1 MTRKHTLTLLLLTA
15 LLTLSTACIR
25 VEYDDCPPL
34 RLQVVVK
41 DKNYY
46 NVNKVD
52 LEDARPEDLPFRDY
66 VPNLTYTVR
75 NASTGETVAEK
86 TLFDVPEDITTYEI
100 LLPEDLPFGDYVVDV
115 WGGISDDE
123 PLAANGLPLHPDG
136 IVGGDPY
143 HVHQSLTYDY
153 RHASYTLE
161 MERVK
166 GKLII
171 ETEHLPLVATQSDNT
186 ITQIRT
192 FCAPNFVYSGVQTLA
207 RHSDWTEQSI
217 VGGATQSATTQDVAE
232 YKVWKTILAPST
244 ADKATILKLNFKDE
258 AGTLLERI
266 LPKDV
271 NITMNRNALT
281 VLRYVWAWIPE
292 EQKYDWT
299 IYILID
305 DNWEVIH
312 EMIVD

>member
-1 MTRKHTLTLLLLTA
+1 MTRKTTLILLLLTA
-15 LLTLSTACIR
+15 LLTMPTSCIR
-25 VEYDDCPPL
+25 VDYEDCPPL
-34 RLQVVVK
+34 QLQVVVK

-52 LEDARPEDLPFRDY
+52 LEDARPENLPFREY

-75 NASTGETVAEK
+75 NAETGEVVVER
-86 TLFDVPEDITTYEI
+86 TLFDVPDGITTYDI
-100 LLPEDLPFGDYVVDV
+100 TIPDDLPFGNYEVDV
-115 WGGISDDE
+115 WGGIADDE
-123 PLAANGLPLHPDG
+123 PLGTDVLPLHPGG
-136 IVGGDPY
+136 IIGGDPY
-143 HVHQSLTYDY
+143 HVHEALTYDY
-153 RHASYTLE
+153 RNASYTLE

-186 ITQIRT
+186 ISQIRT
-192 FCAPNFVYSGVQTLA
+192 FCAPAFEYSGSQTLM
-207 RHSDWTEQSI
+207 RHSDWTEESI
-217 VGGATQSATTQDVAE
+217 VRGTVQDATTNAAE

-244 ADKATILKLNFKDE
+244 ADKATVLKLDFKDE
-258 AGTLLERI
+258 DGNVLTRL

-281 VLRYVWAWIPE
+281 VLRYVWAWIPD
-292 EQKYDWT
+292 EQDYGWT
-299 IYILID
+299 IYVLIN
-305 DNWEVIH
+305 DNWEVVH

>member
-1 MTRKHTLTLLLLTA
+1 MTTRIQIPLLLLLSA
-15 LLTLSTACIR
+15 LLTMTTSCIR
-25 VEYDDCPPL
+25 VDYEDCPPL
-34 RLQVVVK
+34 KLQVAVK

-52 LEDARPEDLPFRDY
+52 LEDARPEDLPFREY

-75 NASTGETVAEK
+75 NAETGEVVVEK
-86 TLFDVPEDITTYEI
+86 ALFDVPDGITIYDIT
-100 LLPEDLPFGDYVVDV
+100 LPDDLPFGDYEVDV
-115 WGGISDDE
+115 WGGLADDE
-123 PLAANGLPLHPDG
+123 PLGADGLPLHPDG

-143 HVHQSLTYDY
+143 HVHEALTYDY
-153 RHASYTLE
+153 RNASYTLE

-171 ETEHLPLVATQSDNT
+171 ETEHLPLVATQSDNS
-186 ITQIRT
+186 ISQIRT
-192 FCAPNFVYSGVQTLA
+192 FCAPDFVYSGAQTLA

-217 VGGATQSATTQDVAE
+217 VRETIQDPTTNAAE

-244 ADKATILKLNFKDE
+244 ADKATVLKLDFKDE
-258 AGTLLERI
+258 AGTLLERMR
-266 LPKDV
+266 PKDV

-281 VLRYVWAWIPE
+281 VLRYVWAWIPDD
-292 EQKYDWT
+292 QNYGWT
-299 IYILID
+299 IYILIN
-305 DNWEVIH
+305 DNWEVYH